1 MFIHIFRRK
10 EMKSSSLIL
19 MGIAVVAVG
28 MFALPSTVSL
38 FSGQHAWYNI
48 SYGEKLPCIKC
59 HADIYDE
66 YLMSHVHGS
75 LSGSGNTTPQGGS
88 AANAACYACHRAVYT
103 NRTSITYASGD
114 DAGSTPGEEAHAAS
128 TVACMACHEF
138 NASYAAPAAGG
149 FEDPYGNASGL
160 GITNGI
166 TADPVTGFTF
176 NYNDSAHPGGHAAHQ
191 GFIEGAIK
199 FKRMEDS
206 NEACLGCHTQ
216 IPVKINW
223 THARSLEFNAT
234 YDKGLQLPPTH
245 FNTSNYKANG
255 TVEVT
260 SYGNY
265 SGGAQTGSWPSGNVS
280 IWGQ

>member
-1 MFIHIFRRK
+1 
-10 EMKSSSLIL
+10 MKSSSLIL

-66 YLMSHVHGS
+66 YLMSDVHGS
-75 LSGSGNTTPQGGS
+75 LSGSADNTTPQGGS

-103 NRTSITYASGD
+103 NKGNITYASGD
-114 DAGSTPGEEAHAAS
+114 EAGSTPGKEAHAAS

-138 NASYAAPAAGG
+138 NASYAAPPAGG
-149 FEDPYGNASGL
+149 FENPYSNASGL
-160 GITNGI
+160 GITGGI
-166 TADPVTGFTF
+166 TSDPVSGLKF
-176 NYNDSAHPGGHAAHQ
+176 NYTDSNHTGGRAAHQ
-191 GFIEGAIK
+191 GFIEGAIT

-206 NEACLGCHTQ
+206 NEACLGCHTH

-223 THARSLEFNAT
+223 THARSIEFNAT

-245 FNTSNYKANG
+245 FNTSEYKANG
-255 TVEVT
+255 TVTVT

-265 SGGAQTGSWPSGNVS
+265 SGGANTTAFPTPVA
-280 IWGQ
+280 IWET